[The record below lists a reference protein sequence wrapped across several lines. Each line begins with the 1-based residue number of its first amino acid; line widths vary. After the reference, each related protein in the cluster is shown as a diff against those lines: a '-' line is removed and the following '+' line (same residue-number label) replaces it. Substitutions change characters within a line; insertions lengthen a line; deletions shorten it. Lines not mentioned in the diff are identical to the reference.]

1 VLAEGNALSSPARME
16 NSAAPAT
23 PVGRVEPRTA
33 SFLRERVHQ
42 FRADILV
49 VVVLAA
55 LAGLA
60 SYEGQRLVGSF
71 IALGPN
77 SWNVWFEDDSPR
89 VFDNMVV
96 GRTGGHYRTDVHPLF
111 SLAAY
116 APTYVLRKV
125 AGMDNIHA
133 VRIVFAGIAAAWLGV
148 LFILLRLIGCHRF
161 DATLFSVLGATSAVA
176 VFWFTVPE
184 TYSFGSLSILLGLS
198 VIALAE
204 YRNLSSGWFLVCN
217 ALTLSMTKTN
227 WMVGLFGTFAHYSWK
242 RAFRIA
248 VSALCLVVV
257 LWGVERLLFPTANFF
272 IGGEEKEATK
282 YVFLRTSGGPLKVF
296 SSFIFHSMIM
306 PAIRVVVKPE
316 KQPWPTMSTQ
326 MSLPGS
332 GSLWGAAGVVIWAAL
347 LAFGIWALFGMKRHS
362 RFGIVLGLTILGQ
375 LGLHLLYG
383 DETFLYG
390 LHFGPLL
397 VVLAALT
404 TLTRARYL
412 ALVLA
417 GALTLVAG
425 VNNGLEFRRALQFV
439 RSRAPAEL
447 KVPLFLVQSRE

>member
-1 VLAEGNALSSPARME
+1 MVNLKS
-16 NSAAPAT
+16 
-23 PVGRVEPRTA
+23 RTA
-33 SFLRERVHQ
+33 KGEKTLRERAHQ
-42 FRADILV
+42 FWADILV
-49 VVVLAA
+49 AVVLAA

-60 SYEGQRLVGSF
+60 SYQGQQLVGSF

-77 SWNVWFEDDSPR
+77 SWNIWFEGDSPR
-89 VFDNMVV
+89 VFDDMVV
-96 GRTGGHYRTDVHPLF
+96 GRTGAHYRTDVHPLF

-116 APTYVLRKV
+116 APVYVLRKGV
-125 AGMDNIHA
+125 GMDNVHA
-133 VRIVFAGIAAAWLGV
+133 VRIVIAGVAAAWLGV
-148 LFILLRLIGCHRF
+148 LFILLRLIGCRRF
-161 DATLFSVLGATSAVA
+161 DATLFSVLGATSAMA

-184 TYSFGSLSILLGLS
+184 TYSFGSLSVLLGLS

-217 ALTLSMTKTN
+217 ALTLSITKTN
-227 WMVGLFGTFAHYSWK
+227 WMVGLFGTFANYPWK

-272 IGGEEKEATK
+272 IGGEGKEAKK
-282 YVFLRTSGGPLKVF
+282 YVFLPRSGGPLKIF
-296 SSFIFHSMIM
+296 SSFVFHSMMM

-332 GSLWGAAGVVIWAAL
+332 GSLWGAIGVGIWAVL
-347 LAFGIWALFGMKRHS
+347 LAFGIWALFDMKRHS
-362 RFGIVLGLTILGQ
+362 RFGIVLGLSLLGQ

-383 DETFLYG
+383 DETFLYA

-425 VNNGLEFRRALQFV
+425 VNNGAEFRRALEFV
-439 RSRAPAEL
+439 KSRSEAEP
-447 KVPLFLVQSRE
+447 KVSLFRVESKREISGLW